1 MSARVRNSY
10 ARRSSSDVAKALR
23 VAEHPE
29 LGDVA
34 AEEERGRPV
43 GDDAQLPREEREL
56 VQVVRPRDEPAW
68 EAAQAQAEHVRDPL
82 VATERRHLAEH
93 PVAVGARLAAQ
104 VLRQAARLPERVLA
118 GRRVEL
124 AGRRL
129 VGDARAV

>member
-10 ARRSSSDVAKALR
+10 ARLRSSDVAKALR

-43 GDDAQLPREEREL
+43 GDHAQLPREEREL
-56 VQVVRPRDEPAW
+56 VQVVGPGDEPAR
-68 EAAQAQAEHVRDPL
+68 EAAQADPQDVRDPL
-82 VATERRHLAEH
+82 VAAERRHLAEH
-93 PVAVGARLAAQ
+93 PVAVRARLALE
-104 VLRQAARLPERVLA
+104 VLRQAAGLAERVLA

-124 AGRRL
+124 AGCRR
-129 VGDARAV
+129 